1 MRGFTIDRR
10 VQKKAEGFQLREAQ
24 SLYKAFFD
32 TEPKIAD
39 KIIDDRGNE
48 RLRVISVQ

>member
-1 MRGFTIDRR
+1 MRGFTIGRR
-10 VQKKAEGFQLREAQ
+10 VQKKVEGFKLREAQ
-24 SLYKAFFD
+24 LLYNAFFD

-48 RLRVISVQ
+48 RLRVISL